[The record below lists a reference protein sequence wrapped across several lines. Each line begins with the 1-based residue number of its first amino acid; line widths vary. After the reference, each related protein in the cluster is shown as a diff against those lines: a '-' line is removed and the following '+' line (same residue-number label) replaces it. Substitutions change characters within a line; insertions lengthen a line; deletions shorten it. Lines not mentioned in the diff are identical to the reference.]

1 LQLFLLHS
9 VDELDIIIENESVPK
24 IIQIW
29 ILLFCCKNFQERN
42 FSNSSSR
49 CFAIALFTLAS
60 VGFGTAP
67 IALDDA
73 VENVRFSLAW
83 IIPIPDNSH
92 LYRSAMCSSY
102 VWDTTEGEL

>member
-1 LQLFLLHS
+1 MRVCQKSYKFGFYFF
-9 VDELDIIIENESVPK
+9 VVKNCTNII
-24 IIQIW
+24 
-29 ILLFCCKNFQERN
+29 

-83 IIPIPDNSH
+83 IHPNT
-92 LYRSAMCSSY
+92 RQ
-102 VWDTTEGEL
+102 